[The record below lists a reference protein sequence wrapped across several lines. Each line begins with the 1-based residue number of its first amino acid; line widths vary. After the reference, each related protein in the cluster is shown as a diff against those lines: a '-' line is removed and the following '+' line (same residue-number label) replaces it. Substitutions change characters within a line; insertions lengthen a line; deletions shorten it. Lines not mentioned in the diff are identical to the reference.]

1 MEAVLLGLK
10 DILKYKVIG
19 YINTGDK
26 TLDNLSNTFALA
38 IIALVFSINL
48 KDKILFYY
56 YKLRCKL
63 SKIEITN
70 DNVYLWKKIIS
81 SNESKLL
88 TTTWYIG
95 KNQSLTKAIVN
106 YLLTEHSWQFK
117 NLTRTINSSI
127 DGIKYDVVD
136 FDTISDSMLLNEIY
150 PIYIDKKEYIAMK
163 KCGDITVLLHTSQQ
177 IFDKFLSLLEENYGF
192 KKTKEALG
200 KTNGSRKLHV
210 FEYNKEASTE
220 HKAHVLFPDRTFD
233 KIVSKHKK
241 KIINILDA
249 FKYANTGG
257 VSKFNGLG
265 TYNLGFM
272 FHGPP
277 GTGKT
282 SMIKAICN
290 YLSRDALIIDMRTIK
305 TIDDLHK
312 IFTSVN
318 INLVALVFDEFD
330 CMQDLLQRK
339 TKSVAEEC
347 KEIQNEINELFR
359 TKTSIE
365 LNYCEDDKPNKKI
378 TTDIDNKIS
387 HLEKFIKKLENQISL
402 DTMLTFLD
410 GTIEMRNR
418 VIIATTNHIEKIDPA
433 LLRAGRFDIK
443 LELGHSNNSEIKEL
457 LKLMYEDIHHDKIDS
472 HTYQSDKFTPVMIL
486 NIAQQEDS
494 IDDVISIL
502 TTKTKVLDT

>member
-1 MEAVLLGLK
+1 MEAVLSGLK
-10 DILKYKVIG
+10 DIIKYKVIG

-26 TLDNLSNTFALA
+26 TLDNLANTFALA
-38 IIALVFSINL
+38 IIALVFSTGL
-48 KDKILFYY
+48 KDKILFNYH
-56 YKLRCKL
+56 KLRCKL
-63 SKIEITN
+63 SEAEITI
-70 DNVYLWKKIIS
+70 DNVQLWKKMIS
-81 SNESKLL
+81 NNESKLL
-88 TTTWYIG
+88 VTTWYIG

-117 NLTRTINSSI
+117 KLVRTISSST
-127 DGIKYDVVD
+127 DGLKYETIS
-136 FDTISDSMLLNEIY
+136 FDSISDSMIINEIY
-150 PIYIDKKEYIAMK
+150 PIDVDKKEYVAMK
-163 KCGDITVLLHTSQQ
+163 KIDNATVLIHTSQQ
-177 IFDKFLSLLEENYGF
+177 IFDKFLDLLVEKYGF
-192 KKTKEALG
+192 KKSKANLE
-200 KTNGSRKLHV
+200 KNNESRKLHV
-210 FEYNKEASTE
+210 FEYNKETPTKHDSHE
-220 HKAHVLFPDRTFD
+220 LFSDRTFD
-233 KIVSKHKK
+233 KIVSKNKK
-241 KIINILDA
+241 KIINILNS
-249 FKYANTGG
+249 FKHANAGG

-277 GTGKT
+277 GTGET

-305 TIDDLHK
+305 TIDELHNISK
-312 IFTSVN
+312 SVN

-339 TKSVAEEC
+339 VKSVSEEC

-378 TTDIDNKIS
+378 ITDIDNKIS
-387 HLEKFIKKLENQISL
+387 YLEKSIKKLESQMSL

-410 GTIEMRNR
+410 GTIETRNR
-418 VIIATTNHIEKIDPA
+418 VIIATTNHIEKIDST
-433 LLRAGRFDIK
+433 LLRAGRFDIN
-443 LELGHSNNSEIKEL
+443 LELGYFNDEEIKEL
-457 LKLMYEDIHHDKIDS
+457 LKLMYENIHHEKIDS
-472 HTYQSDKFTPVMIL
+472 HTYPSNKYTPVRIL

-502 TTKTKVLDT
+502 TTKTKVSDT